1 MASLLT
7 NHMNDIKDITYFME
21 ECKRIPVSV
30 LGPDINESFYKF
42 AVNKNGEI
50 RFGLGAVKG
59 VGEGAVE
66 AIVNERKENG
76 NYIAFDDF
84 MKRVDLRSANKRT
97 LDSMVYAGG
106 FDSFELERYQYF
118 AKELNGQTYLE
129 NMIKFGNKV
138 KDSLNSNQFDMFGE
152 SAEAS
157 IQAPIPSDTM
167 PWTTMELLSKEKEV
181 VGIYISGHPLDDY
194 KLEIDNFCN
203 GNLSMLNN
211 MEKIKGKEL
220 RLSAVVTQ
228 VEHKETKTGKPFGIL
243 HLEDYHSSFSFY
255 LFGDDYIN
263 FKAYMM
269 EGWLLHLNGKV
280 KKKFYNDDLEFKIS
294 SIDLLA
300 EIIDKE
306 VRDIVLRVDVNDISK
321 DFVEEITTLASN
333 SSGKHSL
340 VLNLVDSL
348 NRYEVDLLSRK
359 IKIDLNKDF
368 ISEVNSISQVKMR
381 IK

>member
-1 MASLLT
+1 M
-7 NHMNDIKDITYFME
+7 
-21 ECKRIPVSV
+21 RVSV
-30 LGPDINESFYKF
+30 LGPDVNESFYKF

-59 VGEGAVE
+59 VGERAVE
-66 AIVNERKENG
+66 AIVNERKEDG

-97 LDSMVYAGG
+97 LDSVAYAGG
-106 FDSFELERYQYF
+106 FDSFELKRYQYF
-118 AKELNGQTYLE
+118 AKEENGQSYLE

-152 SAEAS
+152 STEAS
-157 IQAPIPSDTM
+157 IQSPIPFDAI
-167 PWTTMELLSKEKEV
+167 PWTNMEMLSKEKEV

-203 GNLSMLNN
+203 GDISMLHN
-211 MEKIKGKEL
+211 MGKIKGKNL
-220 RLSAVVTQ
+220 RLSGVVTE
-228 VEHKETKTGKPFGIL
+228 VEHKETKTGKPFGVL
-243 HLEDYHSSFSFY
+243 SLEDYHSSFSFY

-263 FKAYMM
+263 FKAYLT
-269 EGWLLHLNGKV
+269 EGWLLHLSGKV

-306 VRDIVLRVDVNDISK
+306 VRDIVLRLDVNDISEGL
-321 DFVEEITTLASN
+321 VEEISTLVSKN
-333 SSGKHSL
+333 SGKHSL
-340 VLNLVDSL
+340 VLSVVDSL
-348 NRYEVDLLSRK
+348 NKYEVDLLSRK
-359 IKIDLNKDF
+359 MKINLDKDF
-368 ISEVNSISQVKMR
+368 ISHINSLSKIQMRVK
-381 IK
+381 